1 MGRPPKIL
9 PELVLQ
15 AARELFSRDG
25 LAASTKEIAAKS
37 GLSEAAL
44 FKRYPTKSKL
54 FLAAML
60 PPEIDMDGM
69 SARAARAPDGRE
81 ALLSYALDI
90 LAYFRKAMPVMLPA
104 MMSPTIGLEKLVAHT
119 NSGSLP
125 QMTEAF
131 AEFLQSQ
138 KQFGK
143 NCCDTPLAVAG
154 LLISSMHSLALF
166 EIMGVHGGEFPD
178 IAIVNMIDV
187 IWRGIAPP

>member
-9 PELVLQ
+9 GHTVLQ
-15 AARELFSRDG
+15 AARELFTRDG
-25 LAASTKEIAAKS
+25 LAASTKEIATRA

-60 PPEIDMDGM
+60 PPDIDIAGM
-69 SARAARAPDGRE
+69 AARAMRAPDGRE
-81 ALLSYALDI
+81 AILSYALDI

-131 AEFLQSQ
+131 AEFLQGQ
-138 KQFGK
+138 KRLGK
-143 NCCDTPLAVAG
+143 NCCEAPLAVAG
-154 LLISSMHSLALF
+154 LIVSSMHSIALF
-166 EIMGVHGGEFPD
+166 EIIGVHGGEFPD
-178 IAIVNMIDV
+178 IAIVKMIDV
-187 IWRGIAPP
+187 IWNGIAPP